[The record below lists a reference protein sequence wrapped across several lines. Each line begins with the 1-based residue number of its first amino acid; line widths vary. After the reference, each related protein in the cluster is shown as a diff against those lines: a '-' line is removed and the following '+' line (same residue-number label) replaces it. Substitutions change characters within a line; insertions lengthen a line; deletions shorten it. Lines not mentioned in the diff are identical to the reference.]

1 MIRFRAYINNHL
13 NVTSR
18 KDYHCLKQT
27 VMMVHFESLV
37 GDVQSDHLVIMI
49 SVDTVDLSQAFA
61 DSSNRIGSSTFI
73 NTHNK

>member
-1 MIRFRAYINNHL
+1 MIRFRDYTNNHL

>member
-1 MIRFRAYINNHL
+1 
-13 NVTSR
+13 
-18 KDYHCLKQT
+18 
-27 VMMVHFESLV
+27 MVHFESLV

>member
-18 KDYHCLKQT
+18 KDYHCLKKT

>member
-1 MIRFRAYINNHL
+1 MIRFRDYTNNHL

-37 GDVQSDHLVIMI
+37 GDVQSDHLVII
-49 SVDTVDLSQAFA
+49 NSVDTVDLGQAFV
-61 DSSNRIGSSTFI
+61 DSNNRIISSTFI
-73 NTHNK
+73 NTHDK